1 MFKCTWNVTQM
12 ERGRKGANA
21 RKCESCGCRS
31 VSHKLAH
38 LEYDNINPTRII
50 CFPLVSFRFTTLRI
64 VFGFDENAQNSHWC
78 TLEASNERWHHYN
91 FHWWQETTPN
101 LSDSYHLPFFS
112 LAHFQWGHNISR
124 LWRKRRRHPWTMSLK
139 QEGESGTR
147 RSSTEHCK
155 LHHVNCVHSRLWEKF
170 LSCWCLTSSTKPVN
184 THLFAKKCLHLATHC
199 ERERDQLECT
209 MQTERKRGG
218 TKLT

>member
-1 MFKCTWNVTQM
+1 MFSSSFFSIHYTANSVWLRWKCT
-12 ERGRKGANA
+12 
-21 RKCESCGCRS
+21 
-31 VSHKLAH
+31 KL
-38 LEYDNINPTRII
+38 
-50 CFPLVSFRFTTLRI
+50 TLMHVGSPVADRP
-64 VFGFDENAQNSHWC
+64 
-78 TLEASNERWHHYN
+78 NERWHHYN

-112 LAHFQWGHNISR
+112 LAHAISH

-199 ERERDQLECT
+199 ERERDQLKCT